1 MCFNNNTCE
10 KKLGAFS
17 MTLYNEGHSTKGEQ
31 GLDCAN
37 SSVMPRTKD
46 IIVLL
51 CPDQTMLAFK
61 SQHFKKNVDMFKEVL
76 KKFLKMMSKEAQ
88 MEELEMFNLRNIRFG
103 RQETARKD

>member
-1 MCFNNNTCE
+1 MCFNNICE
-10 KKLGAFS
+10 EKLRAFS
-17 MTLYNEGHSTKGEQ
+17 MTLYNEGYSTKGDS

-37 SSVMPRTKD
+37 SSVMPRIKD
-46 IIVLL
+46 IIVLF

-61 SQHFKKNVDMFKEVL
+61 SQHFKKNVDMFKELL
-76 KKFLKMMSKEAQ
+76 KKFFKMMSKEEQ